1 MKLAIIDIDNIV
13 ANPAARFARAEEAK
27 QAFLADVEARTN
39 ALLSGSSATKEATN
53 LYWRTVFTPEL
64 VALDTLIEGVY
75 EALNRLYGDGYDI
88 YLLSSRP
95 EAMREATLAWLD
107 AAHIRRYWY
116 DDRLVLK
123 PAAAQYTKTVV
134 WKASVIHMLA
144 AMMDA
149 DEVLV
154 VDDEQSNIDEIM
166 RFADSA
172 PYTIKCYRSLKLEEE
187 EAGDDAGSPF

>member
-1 MKLAIIDIDNIV
+1 MSNKLAIIDIDNVI
-13 ANPAARFARAEEAK
+13 ANPAARFARAEEEK
-27 QAFLADVEARTN
+27 QEYLNDPDSFSDPRTATDV
-39 ALLSGSSATKEATN
+39 
-53 LYWRTVFTPEL
+53 YWRTAFDPEL
-64 VALDTLIEGVY
+64 VALDTLIEGAN

-107 AAHIRRYWY
+107 AQHIRRYWY

-144 AMMDA
+144 AMQEA
-149 DEVLV
+149 EEVLV
-154 VDDEQSNIDEIM
+154 IDDEQAIIDEVM
-166 RFADSA
+166 RFADSV
-172 PYTIKCYRSLKLEEE
+172 PYSIKCYRSLRMEE
-187 EAGDDAGSPF
+187 EAGSNDGKPF